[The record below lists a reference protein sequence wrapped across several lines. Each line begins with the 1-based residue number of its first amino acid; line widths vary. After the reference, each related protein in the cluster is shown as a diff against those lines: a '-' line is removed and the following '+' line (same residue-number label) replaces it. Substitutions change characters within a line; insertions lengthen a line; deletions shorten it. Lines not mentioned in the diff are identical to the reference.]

1 MLNKFSEIEYKMKA
15 DNIKL
20 TDFQKL
26 MKSLGKSEVITVS
39 SWDQYYSNSENE
51 YEFIRHRQ
59 SDTNPELTIKR
70 KTNSN
75 NNFNR
80 IEIDVPIK
88 PNCEENVQKFVE
100 MLGYKFNFKIYKS
113 CFIHKFKDVNYCYY
127 LTYDENMQF
136 LDAYLETEV
145 NKECIDSIIK
155 RGIDPTEVLN
165 EAAKH
170 LESIGLTS
178 KNRMKKSLYEIYK
191 K

>member
-1 MLNKFSEIEYKMKA
+1 MSTRHNEHEFKYRS

-20 TDFQKL
+20 TEFQNL
-26 MKSLGKSEVITVS
+26 MKSLGKSEIITVS
-39 SWDQYYSNSENE
+39 SWDVYFCHLENE
-51 YEFIRHRQ
+51 HEFIRHRQ

-70 KTNSN
+70 KTNIN

-88 PNCEENVQKFVE
+88 PNCEEDVQKFVE
-100 MLGYKFNFKIYKS
+100 LLGYKFNFKIYKS
-113 CFIHKFKDVNYCYY
+113 CFIFKFKDYNYCYY
-127 LTYDENMQF
+127 LTYDENLKS
-136 LDAYLETEV
+136 LDIFTEVEV
-145 NKECIDSIIK
+145 NKSSIEALIK
-155 RGIDPTEVLN
+155 KGIDPTEVLN

-191 K
+191 R